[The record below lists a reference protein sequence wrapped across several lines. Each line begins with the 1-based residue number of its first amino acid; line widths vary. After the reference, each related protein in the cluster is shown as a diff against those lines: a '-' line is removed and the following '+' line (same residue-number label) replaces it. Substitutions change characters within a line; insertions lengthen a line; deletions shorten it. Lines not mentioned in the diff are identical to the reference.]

1 MARKRGSLRLEF
13 AGLAFAF
20 EPPGFG
26 DANNVGLVFE
36 TLFAAIVDGAF
47 SRLPAPGNT
56 NPLPDFAGL
65 EVLGFVLAED
75 LAAASGF
82 VVVLTDSSKTVVGVR
97 LRFFRAS
104 APGACHDAMANSPRS
119 EASITATR
127 RKRGEC
133 ARI

>member
-13 AGLAFAF
+13 AGLAFRL
-20 EPPGFG
+20 EPAGFG

-56 NPLPDFAGL
+56 NPLPDFAGS
-65 EVLGFVLAED
+65 EVLGFAS
-75 LAAASGF
+75 AADFTDASGF
-82 VVVLTDSSKTVVGVR
+82 VVVLTDSPKTVVGVR

-104 APGACHDAMANSPRS
+104 APGAYQDPMASKPRS
-119 EASITATR
+119 AASIVPTR
-127 RKRGEC
+127 RKPGEC